1 MKPRPRALV
10 LAAALACAFVPFARA
25 AEAGGIQFRSV
36 LIDGQSQM
44 FSLADAT
51 GAGQWKQIGESFEGW
66 KLESFDAAAQKLIL
80 RRDGE
85 TRELTLDSA
94 RVADADA
101 SAAPGSVAEA
111 DALLQ
116 RMRFEDMIAKSIEAQ
131 QAAMAKSL
139 GGMMGKNATDAD
151 RARMAEFQKKA
162 AELMIA
168 EMDLP
173 GMRQEL
179 AQVYADT
186 FSSAEL
192 KAQAD
197 FYSTSAGQA
206 LIDKQPALQQRMME
220 LMMPRMMKAMPK
232 LQTLAREQREAAA
245 PTPAPAAPATTAP

>member
-1 MKPRPRALV
+1 MKPLPRALF
-10 LAAALACAFVPFARA
+10 LAGILGLCPLLLRADDGAAPTL
-25 AEAGGIQFRSV
+25 RSV

-44 FSLADAT
+44 FSLADST
-51 GAGQWKQIGESFEGW
+51 GSGQWKQLGDTFDGW
-66 KLESFDAAAQKLIL
+66 KLESFDAVKQTLVV
-80 RRDGE
+80 RRADE
-85 TRELTLDSA
+85 SRELTLDSA

-101 SAAPGSVAEA
+101 ATAPGSVAEA

-139 GGMMGKNATDAD
+139 GGMMGKTASDAD

-162 AELMIA
+162 AEIMIA

-186 FSSAEL
+186 FSAAEL
-192 KAQAD
+192 KAQSD
-197 FYSTSAGQA
+197 FYSTAAGQA

-232 LQTLAREQREAAA
+232 LQALAKEQRSDN
-245 PTPAPAAPATTAP
+245 PAK